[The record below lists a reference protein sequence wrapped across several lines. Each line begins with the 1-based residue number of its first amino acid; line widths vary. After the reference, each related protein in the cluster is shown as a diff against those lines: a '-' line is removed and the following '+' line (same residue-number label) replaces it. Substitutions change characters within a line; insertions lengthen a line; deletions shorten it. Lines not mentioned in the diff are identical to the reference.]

1 MSLDRLQV
9 GLTLPRS
16 RLLTEISSAHRVN
29 ESDLPILPPGYRL
42 IARDVVGSTNDEARE
57 LIAAGV
63 SQGAVVWAESQTAG
77 RGRHGRDW
85 ISPPGNLYCSI
96 ILRPKVEPAHL
107 PEIAFVA
114 ALSVRDAIAP
124 TLPPG
129 VPVEFKWPN
138 DVLAGGRKVSG
149 ILVEAEKLPD
159 EARTALIVGVGVNIV
174 SAPREAAYP
183 ATCISALTRAPRVSR
198 LLTSLV
204 AALDR
209 RVELWTRNG
218 FAAIRQEWM
227 DHAYGVGGNVTA
239 SSGISGT
246 FTGLDETGAIIIATK
261 DGEQRRLVSG
271 SVRFS
276 EMG

>member
-1 MSLDRLQV
+1 MND
-9 GLTLPRS
+9 
-16 RLLTEISSAHRVN
+16 
-29 ESDLPILPPGYRL
+29 SDLPILPPGYRL
-42 IARDVVGSTNDEARE
+42 IARDVVGSTNDEARD
-57 LIAAGV
+57 LVAAGV

-85 ISPPGNLYCSI
+85 TSPPGNLYCSI

-114 ALSVRDAIAP
+114 ALAVRDAIAP
-124 TLPPG
+124 ALPADI
-129 VPVEFKWPN
+129 PVEFKWPN
-138 DVLAGGRKVSG
+138 DVLAAGRKVSG

-174 SAPREAAYP
+174 SAPREASYP

-204 AALDR
+204 ASLDR
-209 RVELWTRNG
+209 RVELWTRSG

-227 DHAYGVGGNVTA
+227 DHAYGVGGSVTA

-261 DGEQRRLVSG
+261 DGKQRRLVSG

>member
-1 MSLDRLQV
+1 MP
-9 GLTLPRS
+9 PRS
-16 RLLTEISSAHRVN
+16 RSHTDIASAHSVN
-29 ESDLPILPPGYRL
+29 DSDLPILPPGYRL

-57 LIAAGV
+57 LIAAGA
-63 SQGAVVWAESQTAG
+63 SQGAVVWAQSQTAG

-96 ILRPKVEPAHL
+96 IMRPKVEPAHL
-107 PEIAFVA
+107 AEIAFVA

-124 TLPPG
+124 TLPSD

-183 ATCISALTRAPRVSR
+183 ATCISALTRAPRVAR

-227 DHAYGVGGNVTA
+227 DHAYGVGGSVTA

>member
-1 MSLDRLQV
+1 MND
-9 GLTLPRS
+9 
-16 RLLTEISSAHRVN
+16 
-29 ESDLPILPPGYRL
+29 SDLPILPPGYRL
-42 IARDVVGSTNDEARE
+42 IAREAVGSTNDEARD
-57 LIAAGV
+57 LIAAGAA
-63 SQGAVVWAESQTAG
+63 QGAVIWAESQTAG

-96 ILRPKVEPAHL
+96 IMRPKVEQSHL
-107 PEIAFVA
+107 SEISFVA
-114 ALSVRDAIAP
+114 ALAVRDAIAP
-124 TLPPG
+124 VLPRD
-129 VPVEFKWPN
+129 VPVELKWPN
-138 DVLAGGRKVSG
+138 DVLASGRKVAG

-159 EARTALIVGVGVNIV
+159 EARTALIVGVGINIV
-174 SAPREAAYP
+174 SAPREASYP
-183 ATCISALTRAPRVSR
+183 ATCISALARAPRVSR

-227 DHAYGVGGNVTA
+227 DNAYGVGGQVT
-239 SSGISGT
+239 SSTGISGT
-246 FTGLDETGAIIIATK
+246 FTGLDDTGAIIIAMT

-276 EMG
+276 ELG

>member
-1 MSLDRLQV
+1 
-9 GLTLPRS
+9 
-16 RLLTEISSAHRVN
+16 VN
-29 ESDLPILPPGYRL
+29 ESDFPILPPGYRL
-42 IARDVVGSTNDEARE
+42 IARDVVGSTNDEARA
-57 LIAAGV
+57 LIAAGAA
-63 SQGAVVWAESQTAG
+63 QGAVVWAESQTAG
-77 RGRHGRDW
+77 RGRQGRDW

-124 TLPPG
+124 TMPAD

-138 DVLAGGRKVSG
+138 DVLAAGRKVSG
-149 ILVEAEKLPD
+149 ILVEAERLPD

-174 SAPREAAYP
+174 SAPREASYP
-183 ATCISALTRAPRVSR
+183 ATCMSALTRAPRVSR
-198 LLTSLV
+198 LLSSLV
-204 AALDR
+204 ASLDR

-227 DHAYGVGGNVTA
+227 DHAYGVGGSVTA
-239 SSGISGT
+239 SSGVSGT